1 LEEPTTPRSIPLVIP
16 KIKIGVEVTLI
27 NSITHASEVFS
38 TLDTILKHT
47 FVTEISESQ
56 LVFLVELVD
65 DLVVGV
71 KHVVLVD

>member
-1 LEEPTTPRSIPLVIP
+1 MEEPTTPRSIPLVIP
-16 KIKIGVEVTLI
+16 KIKIGIKVTLI

-38 TLDTILKHT
+38 TIDIILKDT
-47 FVTEISESQ
+47 LVTEISESQ
-56 LVFLVELVD
+56 LVFLAELVD

>member
-16 KIKIGVEVTLI
+16 KIKIGIKVTLI

-38 TLDTILKHT
+38 TIDIILKDT
-47 FVTEISESQ
+47 LVTEISESQ
-56 LVFLVELVD
+56 LVFLAELVD

>member
-1 LEEPTTPRSIPLVIP
+1 MEEPTTPRSIPLVIP
-16 KIKIGVEVTLI
+16 KIKIGIEVTLI
-27 NSITHASEVFS
+27 NSITHAFEVFS
-38 TLDTILKHT
+38 TLEIILKHT
-47 FVTEISESQ
+47 LVTEISEFQ